1 LKFADAK
8 SAQMTSVEQGLKK
21 NWKAFSLLVLI
32 NAFVGGMVGLERS
45 IFPQYAEK
53 IFGITSHAAVLSFIM
68 AFGLSKAIANYFT
81 GKWAQHLGRK
91 KLLLLGWTIA
101 LPIPF
106 MLIYTTSWNVVLL
119 ANILLGISQG
129 LTWSSTVIMKID
141 LVGEKNRG
149 LAMGLNEFAGYAAVG
164 IMAWI
169 SGWVAF
175 EWGIV
180 PYPFYLGILISVAGW
195 LLTWLWVKD
204 TAAFVKKESQLSK
217 IGVLKNPFS
226 SVTWRHRTL
235 SAVNQA
241 GWVNNLNDGMMWGLF
256 PILLFDL
263 NYNLQEI
270 GFLAAAY
277 PTAWG
282 VGQLF
287 TGKMADHISTK
298 KMLVGGMSLQG
309 IAIIAL
315 TMVDKFGP
323 ILSCAILLGVGTA
336 LVYPTFITVIA
347 QHSHPEQRAE
357 TVGIFRLWRDL
368 GYVFGALISGAIADH
383 WGILPAIFFIG
394 VITLI
399 SGWVVQLRMNN

>member
-1 LKFADAK
+1 
-8 SAQMTSVEQGLKK
+8 
-21 NWKAFSLLVLI
+21 
-32 NAFVGGMVGLERS
+32 
-45 IFPQYAEK
+45 
-53 IFGITSHAAVLSFIM
+53 M

-204 TAAFVKKESQLSK
+204 TVAFVKKESQLSK

-226 SVTWRHRTL
+226 SVTWRHRPL

-315 TMVDKFGP
+315 TMVDEFAP

-347 QHSHPEQRAE
+347 QHSHPQQRAE

-383 WGILPAIFFIG
+383 WGIMPAIFFIG

>member
-1 LKFADAK
+1 MKFADAK

-81 GKWAQHLGRK
+81 GKWAEHLGRK

-101 LPIPF
+101 LPIQF

-149 LAMGLNEFAGYAAVG
+149 LAMGLNDFAGYAAVG

-195 LLTWLWVKD
+195 IITWLWVKE
-204 TAAFVKKESQLSK
+204 TAVFVKKESQLSK

-226 SVTWRHRTL
+226 SVTWRH
-235 SAVNQA
+235 
-241 GWVNNLNDGMMWGLF
+241 
-256 PILLFDL
+256 
-263 NYNLQEI
+263 
-270 GFLAAAY
+270 
-277 PTAWG
+277 
-282 VGQLF
+282 
-287 TGKMADHISTK
+287 
-298 KMLVGGMSLQG
+298 
-309 IAIIAL
+309 
-315 TMVDKFGP
+315 
-323 ILSCAILLGVGTA
+323 
-336 LVYPTFITVIA
+336 
-347 QHSHPEQRAE
+347 
-357 TVGIFRLWRDL
+357 
-368 GYVFGALISGAIADH
+368 
-383 WGILPAIFFIG
+383 
-394 VITLI
+394 
-399 SGWVVQLRMNN
+399 